1 MLKSQLYTIS
11 NIVTTVATYFLLKTF
26 AGFVDSTFLFPDIN
40 LRLNVNESLLNS
52 YYFFWT
58 SLTYLPSFFFL
69 IWALVGWASYGVYY
83 IRLNLLLTLCF
94 ILYNFEF
101 CDFWTAGLSSDLLDT
116 SITSFNSLLT
126 NNLNKYHPFIFYLS
140 VFTTL
145 NLGLLLLILS
155 ANNQLFTLSY
165 SLLYVRRGLFKVLL
179 INLFALYLGSWWALQ
194 EGTWGGWWNWDASE
208 VFGLLF
214 TLTAL
219 RVLHSTFKITQSFYI
234 TYFLQSSI
242 YYLVLIYFFIQLN
255 FDLVS
260 HNFGAKFFF
269 FFSNNLFFLEI
280 ITLLLGALTYQVV
293 ELRKL
298 NCEKRS
304 LVRLN
309 QSVSLTDKYVTHYL
323 TPFLY
328 TVIYLVTIG
337 SLTPL
342 LNYFLWN
349 FLQVNLF
356 NYEFSYSYY
365 VLTLLVALVLVNPTS
380 LKGQIWAVLLTVS
393 YWPSILYFPLA
404 LTNFR
409 FSLVDLIHKFLCVIL
424 IINLLSL
431 HVAYIYF
438 YHYALDSSVL
448 LGQELYYSSSMVV
461 TCDSFSL
468 DASWSYHSLTSV
480 TRFSNYNLFY
490 NSNTPVINFFT
501 LFSSNELTLNLY
513 HLLLSWQ
520 VLFLYIE
527 TGFLGT
533 LNFVVLTTLTALL
546 YLTIGKITSAP
557 RTY

>member
-1 MLKSQLYTIS
+1 M
-11 NIVTTVATYFLLKTF
+11 
-26 AGFVDSTFLFPDIN
+26 
-40 LRLNVNESLLNS
+40 
-52 YYFFWT
+52 
-58 SLTYLPSFFFL
+58 
-69 IWALVGWASYGVYY
+69 WALFGWASYGIYY
-83 IRLNLLLTLCF
+83 VRLNLLLIACF
-94 ILYNFEF
+94 TLYNFEF

-116 SITSFNSLLT
+116 SVTSFNSLLT

-140 VFTTL
+140 VFTAL
-145 NLGLLLLILS
+145 SLGLLLFILS
-155 ANNQLFTLSY
+155 ANNQLFTRAY
-165 SLLYVRRGLFKVLL
+165 SLRYVKQGLLKVLL

-214 TLTAL
+214 SLTAL

-234 TYFLQSSI
+234 IHFLQSSI

-280 ITLLLGALTYQVV
+280 IALLLGAITYQVI

-298 NCEKRS
+298 NWEKRC
-304 LVRLN
+304 LVRLSPTMSFPN
-309 QSVSLTDKYVTHYL
+309 KYVTNYL

-328 TVIYLVTIG
+328 VIIYLITIG

-365 VLTLLVALVLVNPTS
+365 VITLLGALILLNPIT
-380 LKGQIWAVLLTVS
+380 LKGQIWAVLLTVG
-393 YWPSILYFPLA
+393 YWPSVLYFPLT
-404 LTNFR
+404 LTNLR
-409 FSLVDLIHKFLCVIL
+409 LSVVDLIHKFLCAFLV
-424 IINLLSL
+424 INLFSL

-438 YHYALDSSVL
+438 YHYSLDSSVL
-448 LGQELYYSSSMVV
+448 LGQRLYYSSSMVV

-468 DASWSYHSLTSV
+468 DASWSYYSLTSG

-527 TGFLGT
+527 TGYLST
-533 LNFVVLTTLTALL
+533 LNAVVLITLLSLFYLAKYKKTTTVW
-546 YLTIGKITSAP
+546 
-557 RTY
+557 TY